1 MSDDRHEPEDLI
13 PPDPH
18 DTDILPENPSRRA
31 FIKGLGGSL
40 ATTAV
45 LATGAAQAEP
55 AAEAVQ
61 DSVPPATGKRLKGV
75 VRVKLN
81 INGAERSAD
90 VEPRTTLLNTLR
102 DHLDL
107 TGAKKICDRGSCGGC
122 TVIADGKN
130 VYSCMMLAVDAQGKK
145 ITTVEGLG
153 TPEKMS
159 PVQEA
164 FVEQDALMCGFCTP
178 GFVMSCTALL
188 QKNPNPT
195 LEEVKRACSGNICRC
210 GTYPRVFEAALSAA
224 RKMKGA

>member
-1 MSDDRHEPEDLI
+1 MGKRKDDPEA
-13 PPDPH
+13 PPG
-18 DTDILPENPSRRA
+18 NVSRRQ
-31 FIKGLGGSL
+31 FLTGMGGSI

-45 LATGAAQAEP
+45 LAAGQEISASAEVEEGP
-55 AAEAVQ
+55 
-61 DSVPPATGKRLKGV
+61 PPATGEFLAGT
-75 VRVKLN
+75 VRATLN
-81 INGAERSAD
+81 INGSAMTAD

-122 TVIADGKN
+122 TVIADGKP

-153 TPEKMS
+153 TPEKLS
-159 PVQEA
+159 PLQEA
-164 FVEQDALMCGFCTP
+164 FVECDALMCGFCTP

-195 LEEVKRACSGNICRC
+195 LSDVKAACAGNVCRC

-224 RKMKGA
+224 QKMKGA